1 MDDYNVE
8 KTPNLNLQHLQL
20 ALLRLDVLIHRQMQ
34 RMQAARPDTAAAPG
48 YYISDDQAYMLL
60 QRPFG
65 QFEPVSGDEQT
76 YQEALN
82 QARQQMFDLE
92 KVARRQGENL
102 GLVRLAALFGLD
114 AFEQDVLL
122 IALAPIVDGRYEA
135 LYGYLQDDI
144 TRKQAT
150 VSLALDLLAPAGPE
164 RLTRLAYF
172 APKAALFR
180 HHLLNPA
187 ADPSRPGLLQQPLA
201 IYEEVVNWLLTL
213 YRPGRDMAPFLKFE
227 RHPAGDDSWLPQP
240 ILAELARESKSQT
253 NETAL
258 LAFHGPDDLAR
269 QTAGEWLSRISGY
282 PFLSL
287 DLAGLKQAEREI
299 DQAIS
304 LALRDGLLTNAV
316 VYLHGW
322 DSYLT
327 DDMPPP
333 ELLEKICRHPGRVII
348 SSQQQWQARQVART
362 RPIRWFHFPTPDYA
376 HRQQLL
382 THFLAFEQTPR
393 ATPANPAGADSPT
406 KLAPQPSSHLPLAA
420 LAGQFNL
427 SLSQLR
433 DVAVTARDMALQS
446 GRPVAGSDLFA
457 AARAHSNPRLA
468 ALARKI
474 TPRYEWDDIILPTD
488 QLNILR
494 ELVATVRARPIV
506 LEQWGL
512 GKKLVASAGVTVL
525 FAGPPGTGKTM
536 AAEVIARDLGL
547 DLYKIDLSGLV
558 SKYIGETEKN
568 LERIFTEAASSNAI
582 LFFDEA
588 DAVFGKRSEVKD
600 SNDRYANIEVSYLLQ
615 RMEAYNGITI
625 LATNLRSNLDEA
637 FLRRLQFAID
647 FPFPDPPDRLRIW
660 QTLFPAGVPRDPD
673 IDWNFLS
680 RRFKLAGGNIRNIIV
695 GATYLAATNGQ
706 VVKME
711 HLLHAM
717 RRELQKMGRL
727 VDETVL
733 KM

>member
-1 MDDYNVE
+1 MDYYKIENSD
-8 KTPNLNLQHLQL
+8 PNLQHLQL
-20 ALLRLDVLIHRQMQ
+20 ALLRLDVLLHRQIQ
-34 RMQAARPDTAAAPG
+34 QVQAARPESAVAPG
-48 YYISDDQAYMLL
+48 YYISDDQAYALL

-65 QFEPVSGDEQT
+65 QFESVSDDEQT
-76 YQEALN
+76 YQEALH
-82 QARQQMFDLE
+82 QARQQMNDLE
-92 KVARRQGENL
+92 KATRRRGETL
-102 GLVRLAALFGLD
+102 RLVRLASLFGLD
-114 AFEQDVLL
+114 SFEQDVLL
-122 IALAPIVDGRYEA
+122 IAVAPIVDPRYEA

-172 APKAALFR
+172 APTAPLFR
-180 HHLLNPA
+180 HHLLEPS
-187 ADPSRPGLLQQPLA
+187 ADPSRPGLLHQPLVV
-201 IYEEVVNWLLTL
+201 YEEVVNWLLAL
-213 YRPGRDMAPFLKFE
+213 YRPGAIMRPFLKFE
-227 RHPAGDDSWLPQP
+227 RHPAGDERWLAQDV
-240 ILAELARESKSQT
+240 LVELAHNNRGEAAGT
-253 NETAL
+253 PL
-258 LAFHGPDDLAR
+258 LAFYGPDDLAR
-269 QTAGEWLSRISGY
+269 QTASEWLSRISTH
-282 PFLSL
+282 PLLSL
-287 DLAGLKQAEREI
+287 DLAGLKQAERGI
-299 DQAIS
+299 DSAVS
-304 LALRDGLLTNAV
+304 LALRDGLLTEAI
-316 VYLHGW
+316 VYLPGW
-322 DSYLT
+322 DSCLI

-333 ELLEKICRHPGRVII
+333 ELLEKICQHPGRVIV
-348 SSQQQWQARQVART
+348 SSQNRWQARQVART
-362 RPIRWFHFPTPDYA
+362 RPIRWLHFPTPDYA

-382 THFLAFEQTPR
+382 NHFLAV
-393 ATPANPAGADSPT
+393 PAGEDSPT
-406 KLAPQPSSHLPLAA
+406 KSATNPQNHLPLAA
-420 LAGQFNL
+420 LAGQFSL

-446 GRPVAGSDLFA
+446 GRPMEGSDLFA
-457 AARAHSNPRLA
+457 AARSHSNPRLV

-474 TPRYEWDDIILPTD
+474 TPRYEWGDIILPPD
-488 QLNILR
+488 QLNILG
-494 ELVATVRARPIV
+494 ELVATVRARPVV

-512 GKKLVASAGVTVL
+512 GKKLVASAGVAVL

-568 LERIFTEAASSNAI
+568 LERIFNEAASSNAI

-600 SNDRYANIEVSYLLQ
+600 AHDRYANIEVSYLLQ
-615 RMEAYNGITI
+615 RMEAYDGVTI

-637 FLRRLQFAID
+637 FMRRLHFAID
-647 FPFPDPPDRLRIW
+647 FPFPEPPDRLKIW

-673 IDWNFLS
+673 IDWQYLA

-727 VDETVL
+727 VDETTL
-733 KM
+733 AK

>member
-1 MDDYNVE
+1 MDYYNVE
-8 KTPNLNLQHLQL
+8 KPTNLNLQHLQL

-65 QFEPVSGDEQT
+65 QFEVVSGDEQT
-76 YQEALN
+76 YQEALS
-82 QARQQMFDLE
+82 QARQQMLDLE
-92 KVARRQGENL
+92 KMAGRQGQNL

-122 IALAPIVDGRYEA
+122 IALAPIVDARYEA

-172 APKAALFR
+172 APTAPLFR
-180 HHLLNPA
+180 HHLLNPTP
-187 ADPSRPGLLQQPLA
+187 DPSRPGLLHQPLA
-201 IYEEVVNWLLTL
+201 LYEEVVNWLLTL
-213 YRPGRDMAPFLKFE
+213 YRPGREMAPFLKFDP
-227 RHPAGDDSWLPQP
+227 HPAGDDRWLPQP
-240 ILAELARESKSQT
+240 ILTQLARESKSQT
-253 NETAL
+253 NETPL
-258 LAFHGPDDLAR
+258 LAFHGPDALAR

-282 PFLSL
+282 PFLSV

-304 LALRDGLLTNAV
+304 LALRDGRLTNAI

-333 ELLEKICRHPGRVII
+333 ELLEKICGHPGRVII

-362 RPIRWFHFPTPDYA
+362 RSIRWFHFPTPDYSQ
-376 HRQQLL
+376 RQQLL
-382 THFLAFEQTPR
+382 THFLAL
-393 ATPANPAGADSPT
+393 PAGADSPT
-406 KLAPQPSSHLPLAA
+406 KSATQPQSHLPLAA

-446 GRPVAGSDLFA
+446 GRAVEGSDLFA

-474 TPRYEWDDIILPTD
+474 TPRYEWNDIILPAD

-494 ELVATVRARPIV
+494 ELVATVQARPIV

-615 RMEAYNGITI
+615 RMEAYDGITI

-647 FPFPDPPDRLRIW
+647 FPFPEPPDRLKIW
-660 QTLFPAGVPRDPD
+660 QTLFPAGVPCDPD
-673 IDWNFLS
+673 IDWNFLA

-727 VDETVL
+727 VDETTL